1 MSSVNGQVKGGLG
14 RISAA
19 LHQAMAGN
27 EMAEEQSQTI
37 TMRKPAFLPVILA
50 G

>member
-1 MSSVNGQVKGGLG
+1 MSSVKGHVKGGLG
-14 RISAA
+14 RMSVA

-37 TMRKPAFLPVILA
+37 TMRKAAFLPVIFA